1 MFLALG
7 IDKPPEFLI
16 TKPGRTQSGVTI
28 VAIMTRPGECP
39 GKCIYCPTWKN
50 APKSYTGFEPAS
62 LRAKRNNFE
71 ARAQIKD
78 RLKQLKS
85 TGHPINK
92 IELIIMGGTFPAT
105 PKKYQDYFVKSIFQE
120 ITSSKDTE
128 LDLNKLKKKAMSSK
142 NRIVGIT
149 FETRPDFCDKKTIKR
164 LLDYGGTRVELGV
177 QIIDDKVLDFVNRG
191 HKVKEIIKATKELKD
206 AGFKVLYHVMLG
218 LPGSDYKKT

>member
-1 MFLALG
+1 MDELYKKRLSSYFKKCVSSKFTKQQFEAKKVSFAKKYGLKKIPLTSDVFLALG

-105 PKKYQDYFVKSIFQE
+105 PKKIPRLFCKINFSRNHIF
-120 ITSSKDTE
+120 
-128 LDLNKLKKKAMSSK
+128 
-142 NRIVGIT
+142 
-149 FETRPDFCDKKTIKR
+149 KR
-164 LLDYGGTRVELGV
+164 YRT
-177 QIIDDKVLDFVNRG
+177 
-191 HKVKEIIKATKELKD
+191 
-206 AGFKVLYHVMLG
+206 
-218 LPGSDYKKT
+218 